1 MQTDVSLIEAL
12 KKAPAL
18 ITQLV
23 NIRKDRGLML
33 QTAQIR
39 AARALLG
46 WNQDDLAKAAKVS
59 IATIRRIE
67 GQEGPVMGYVST
79 LMGIQSAFEQA
90 GIRFL
95 DNDAGGGIGV
105 RLSTPKT

>member
-1 MQTDVSLIEAL
+1 
-12 KKAPAL
+12 
-18 ITQLV
+18 
-23 NIRKDRGLML
+23 ML

-46 WNQDDLAKAAKVS
+46 WNQHDLAKAAKVS

-67 GQEGPVMGYVST
+67 AQEGPVMGYVST
-79 LMGIQSAFEQA
+79 LMSIQSAFEKA

-95 DNDAGGGIGV
+95 DNEAGGGIGV
-105 RLSTPKT
+105 RLIKPTA

>member
-1 MQTDVSLIEAL
+1 
-12 KKAPAL
+12 
-18 ITQLV
+18 
-23 NIRKDRGLML
+23 ML

-46 WNQDDLAKAAKVS
+46 WNQAELAKTARVS

-67 GQEGPVMGYVST
+67 AQKGPVGGYVST
-79 LMGIQSAFEQA
+79 LVRIQTAFEQA

-95 DNDAGGGIGV
+95 DIDAGGGIGV
-105 RLSTPKT
+105 RLVGPKP

>member
-1 MQTDVSLIEAL
+1 
-12 KKAPAL
+12 
-18 ITQLV
+18 
-23 NIRKDRGLML
+23 ML

-46 WNQDDLAKAAKVS
+46 WNQGDLAKAANVS

-67 GQEGPVMGYVST
+67 AKEGPVMGYVST
-79 LMGIQSAFEQA
+79 LMSIQSAFESA

-95 DNDAGGGIGV
+95 DNDSDSGIGV
-105 RLSTPKT
+105 RLIRPTT

>member
-1 MQTDVSLIEAL
+1 
-12 KKAPAL
+12 
-18 ITQLV
+18 
-23 NIRKDRGLML
+23 ML

-46 WNQDDLAKAAKVS
+46 WNQDDLAKASKVS

-67 GQEGPVMGYVST
+67 SQEGPVMGYVST
-79 LMGIQSAFEQA
+79 LMSIQSALEKA

-95 DNDAGGGIGV
+95 DNDARGGIGV
-105 RLSTPKT
+105 RLIKPNA

>member
-1 MQTDVSLIEAL
+1 
-12 KKAPAL
+12 
-18 ITQLV
+18 
-23 NIRKDRGLML
+23 ML

-46 WNQDDLAKAAKVS
+46 WNQDDLAKASKVS

-67 GQEGPVMGYVST
+67 SQEGPVMGYVST
-79 LMGIQSAFEQA
+79 LMSIQTALEKA

-105 RLSTPKT
+105 RLIKPNA